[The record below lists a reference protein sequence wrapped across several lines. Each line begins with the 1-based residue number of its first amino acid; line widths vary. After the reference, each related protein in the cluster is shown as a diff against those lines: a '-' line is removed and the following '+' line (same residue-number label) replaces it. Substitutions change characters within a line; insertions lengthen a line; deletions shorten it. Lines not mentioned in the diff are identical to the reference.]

1 MICIRKKNDI
11 INIMIGGCKLLTEIS
26 KDLTIAGEKDIVEKH
41 HQQIVIG
48 QTFAEVGGTALI
60 EEWCTNGL
68 VLSGLMALNELLLLF
83 LPIGTYAYISE
94 SWAMLT
100 SDRPSSPKCVDIPR
114 NLTLCY
120 GIQYSTMRLPNLLE
134 HETVDEV
141 IEQAAPWIPLHRLNC
156 HPDTQLFLCSLFA
169 PVCLTTMDREIMP
182 CQSLCT
188 AVQQGCENR
197 MRQYGFPWPEML
209 SCNKYP
215 KDNDMCIDAVSEKAR
230 NLSDTCSSCS
240 QVSTYENILDHYCR
254 SQIVVKVRIGGINK
268 SYVSV
273 RKARSLKRS
282 DRRRS
287 VGRDTVI
294 HFSANRGCPCHF
306 SGSGDLRFLIMA
318 DQNDRGDFIANLI
331 LPWRNTD
338 KPFKRAI
345 RSFRKLNCQSLGREI
360 RESAYRRSLHRK
372 GH

>member
-1 MICIRKKNDI
+1 MSAV
-11 INIMIGGCKLLTEIS
+11 L
-26 KDLTIAGEKDIVEKH
+26 DLTTVEKDIVEKH
-41 HQQIVIG
+41 HHQQIVIG
-48 QTFAEVGGTALI
+48 ETFCRSGRYSTDCRIG
-60 EEWCTNGL
+60 CTNGL

-169 PVCLTTMDREIMP
+169 PVCLATMDREILP

-215 KDNDMCIDAVSEKAR
+215 KDNDMCIGAVSEKATS
-230 NLSDTCSSCS
+230 LFSLGYYYFY
-240 QVSTYENILDHYCR
+240 VVCR
-254 SQIVVKVRIGGINK
+254 HLFREPFF
-268 SYVSV
+268 
-273 RKARSLKRS
+273 
-282 DRRRS
+282 RS

-306 SGSGDLRFLIMA
+306 SGTGDLRLLIMA

>member
-1 MICIRKKNDI
+1 
-11 INIMIGGCKLLTEIS
+11 
-26 KDLTIAGEKDIVEKH
+26 
-41 HQQIVIG
+41 
-48 QTFAEVGGTALI
+48 
-60 EEWCTNGL
+60 
-68 VLSGLMALNELLLLF
+68 
-83 LPIGTYAYISE
+83 
-94 SWAMLT
+94 
-100 SDRPSSPKCVDIPR
+100 
-114 NLTLCY
+114 
-120 GIQYSTMRLPNLLE
+120 
-134 HETVDEV
+134 
-141 IEQAAPWIPLHRLNC
+141 
-156 HPDTQLFLCSLFA
+156 
-169 PVCLTTMDREIMP
+169 
-182 CQSLCT
+182 
-188 AVQQGCENR
+188 

-215 KDNDMCIDAVSEKAR
+215 KDNDMCIGAVSEKAT

-254 SQIVVKVRIGGINK
+254 SQIVVKARIGGINK

-294 HFSANRGCPCHF
+294 HFSASRGCPCHF
-306 SGSGDLRFLIMA
+306 SATGDLRFLIMA

-372 GH
+372 GY